1 MARTR
6 AWIAGAVMGPCA
18 LLLAFSAGFVFAD
31 ARLPVATDER
41 LVAARELIDA
51 TGAGKQFETVVPM
64 MVKQLEPI
72 LLQVAPGKETEIKDI
87 MQMVTE
93 RFSAR
98 KSEMLEI
105 VAGIYADKL
114 SETEMRTLTAFFS
127 EGAGATF
134 VARQPEIVQESMTA
148 GQTWGAKIGLEI
160 EQEIRQEFNK
170 RGIKI

>member
-1 MARTR
+1 
-6 AWIAGAVMGPCA
+6 
-18 LLLAFSAGFVFAD
+18 
-31 ARLPVATDER
+31 
-41 LVAARELIDA
+41 
-51 TGAGKQFETVVPM
+51 
-64 MVKQLEPI
+64 
-72 LLQVAPGKETEIKDI
+72 

-114 SETEMRTLTAFFS
+114 TETEMRTLTAFFS
-127 EGAGATF
+127 EGAGAAF

-148 GQTWGAKIGLEI
+148 GQNWGAKIGLEI
-160 EQEIRQEFNK
+160 EQEIRREFNK